1 MRLKMTLNIK
11 ERSKTMKDILREV
24 EAYLS
29 DSKTLEDA
37 VIAISENKIIVAA
50 LVTHFLQTKEK
61 QIENE

>member
-1 MRLKMTLNIK
+1 MK
-11 ERSKTMKDILREV
+11 EILREV

-29 DSKTLEDA
+29 DSETLEDA